1 MTALTALSVMERTAT
16 KRRQSWHA
24 VLAAVVPIGLAG
36 TGTNHGIKQG
46 APSYAGSVGC

>member
-16 KRRQSWHA
+16 KPRQSWHA

-46 APSYAGSVGC
+46 HRVTRVSVGC